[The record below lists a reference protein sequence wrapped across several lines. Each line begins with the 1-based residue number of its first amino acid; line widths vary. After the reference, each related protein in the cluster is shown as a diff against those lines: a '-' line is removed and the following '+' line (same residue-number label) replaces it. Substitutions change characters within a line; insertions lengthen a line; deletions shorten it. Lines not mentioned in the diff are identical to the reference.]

1 MKLTLDTN
9 CFNRKPHR
17 SLDKI
22 FELEKQGEIKIFYAD
37 SLIDDVQEGNEK
49 ILSLPGNKQKAASE
63 RLRKA
68 QQYKQIKSG
77 ITFRHPYNIFPIP
90 FHDGDLFEKI
100 KNILFPSGNA
110 DEKDVRHLIAHKRAG
125 NDIFIT
131 LNTKDFDKKGKEEA
145 KQLIELGII
154 IKTPEKFLD
163 DWQKYGRDY
172 LFKIQSNTITM
183 PIKTYLFD
191 FDDTII
197 STKIY
202 AEMYQPILTLI
213 KKKFKWTDQQLE
225 TKAKQLG
232 LTKNKFNRWDTGDL
246 CRELKLL
253 DEYYKTLEEQI
264 QVVPVLHK
272 TVIKTLLKLKSNNK
286 KVGIVSNSM
295 RRTIQA
301 YINKYKLDPY
311 LDFVFSRDDANCK
324 KQEETYWKVLIEKK
338 KLKPAECLVI
348 GDDPEQDEKVP
359 KKLGFHTFLIK
370 NPEDLEKVL
379 EIAQ

>member
-1 MKLTLDTN
+1 MMKLTLDTN

-272 TVIKTLLKLKSNNK
+272 TVIKTLLKLKSNNRITNFFTFK
-286 KVGIVSNSM
+286 SI
-295 RRTIQA
+295 T
-301 YINKYKLDPY
+301 
-311 LDFVFSRDDANCK
+311 FSASR
-324 KQEETYWKVLIEKK
+324 YFFI
-338 KLKPAECLVI
+338 
-348 GDDPEQDEKVP
+348 
-359 KKLGFHTFLIK
+359 FSIK
-370 NPEDLEKVL
+370 ISIKIRKN
-379 EIAQ
+379 